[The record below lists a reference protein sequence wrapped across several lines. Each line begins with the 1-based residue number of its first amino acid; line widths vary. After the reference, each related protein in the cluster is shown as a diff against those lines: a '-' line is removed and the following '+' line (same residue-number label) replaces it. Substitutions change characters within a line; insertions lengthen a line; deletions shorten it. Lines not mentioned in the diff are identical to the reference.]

1 MNNNGEK
8 KEYGRKDDAG
18 DERRE
23 AERGELDRC
32 ADRRGAG
39 VVDGSAAAGAG
50 AAHRAGRGYPDWTAV
65 RGDGQIPQ
73 DGERESLLRRA
84 ADGRDEERA

>member
-39 VVDGSAAAGAG
+39 VVDGLPPLAQALLIVQGAVVLTG
-50 AAHRAGRGYPDWTAV
+50 LTPG
-65 RGDGQIPQ
+65 GDGHSRKTEVKVSGALAI
-73 DGERESLLRRA
+73 
-84 ADGRDEERA
+84 